1 MAEIGVSGDA
11 DTIARRYGI
20 KASTLRWWRTELR
33 KRDRSVASA
42 RLLPVVVKPARPRDR
57 VDEAESLKVLIEIGA
72 TRMTLRGDVS
82 TEYLAAIVTAAAR
95 AC

>member
-1 MAEIGVSGDA
+1 MRLHADPLERIVLHTPDLAWSASPSPGVRRRMLDRIGAENAVATSIVEYAPGSRFPPHPHPG
-11 DTIARRYGI
+11 GE
-20 KASTLRWWRTELR
+20 ELF
-33 KRDRSVASA
+33 
-42 RLLPVVVKPARPRDR
+42 
-57 VDEAESLKVLIEIGA
+57 EIGA